1 MSREECSPSDG
12 KLTGKKP
19 KRTVT
24 RTCSRLV
31 REDLDDPFALG
42 QFIMTGFS
50 CAPPFEILESPFDG
64 ESEGSSNAP
73 HYMVLKKNPITKP
86 HFLSVS
92 PSLSNSRSESQ
103 DVVWRVC
110 QSFVVAFFSSS
121 QCPLG
126 FFFFFVNY
134 RLVAPSCRFFFFFF
148 SFGDWHPVIM
158 LLSSPC

>member
-1 MSREECSPSDG
+1 
-12 KLTGKKP
+12 
-19 KRTVT
+19 
-24 RTCSRLV
+24 
-31 REDLDDPFALG
+31 
-42 QFIMTGFS
+42 MTGFS

-126 FFFFFVNY
+126 FFFFFKLPV
-134 RLVAPSCRFFFFFF
+134 SCSIVQVFFFFFF
-148 SFGDWHPVIM
+148 W
-158 LLSSPC
+158 